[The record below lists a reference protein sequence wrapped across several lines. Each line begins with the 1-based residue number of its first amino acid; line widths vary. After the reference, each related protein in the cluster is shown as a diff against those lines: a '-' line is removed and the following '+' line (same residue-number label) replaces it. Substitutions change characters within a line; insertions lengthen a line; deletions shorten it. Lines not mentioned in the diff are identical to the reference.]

1 VIEFLGPFH
10 STELMKK
17 HLLLLVTLVT
27 FLVNQAFAEGGQ
39 HLFIL
44 SGQSNMTP
52 SLSASFS
59 QTVEKIYG
67 KDKVI
72 VVRVGWPSQP
82 IKMWYKAW
90 APPEGMQDP
99 SPDKN
104 GSTYDTLIKSTQKV
118 IAGKQIDSV
127 TYIWMQ
133 GEEDARA
140 GWGSVYEKSFH
151 GVLEQL
157 KQDLKV
163 SKINYVVGRIND
175 YWTTDKGLKDGD
187 LVRTTLVKLGEAG
200 PNAAWINTDDLNKG
214 VNPWGG
220 YDECDGHYSPHA
232 YRVIG
237 QRFARK
243 ACLLIDPK
251 MKLDESVFAE
261 LFFDSV
267 ERVKSH
273 AAIGKSLSVKTSD
286 SKLDEKMAGMETLL
300 DGRFAQPDAND
311 KGWVT
316 FPANDPSVELVLDL
330 GEVMPIDSTAINL
343 LGCPGVTA
351 FPKKVTFSIS
361 EDGKTYRVL
370 NSRHNAVAFTSS
382 KNAQAAFQDTTRK
395 PWSVLVLTDQAQT
408 PARYIKIE
416 MATAAE
422 KVMVDEVIVNPKE

>member
-1 VIEFLGPFH
+1 
-10 STELMKK
+10 MKK
-17 HLLLLVTLVT
+17 KSLLLAFLVTSLADQV
-27 FLVNQAFAEGGQ
+27 FANDGQ
-39 HLFIL
+39 HLFVL

-52 SLSASFS
+52 TLSASFAQS
-59 QTVEKIYG
+59 VEKIFG

-104 GSTYDTLIKSTQKV
+104 GSTYEALIKGTQKA
-118 IAGKQIDSV
+118 IAGKQIEDV

-140 GWGSVYEKSFH
+140 GWGSVYEKSFN

-163 SKINYVVGRIND
+163 TEINYVVGRIND
-175 YWTTDKGLKDGD
+175 YWTNGKGLKDGD
-187 LVRTTLVKLGEAG
+187 LIRSTLVKLGEAA
-200 PNAAWINTDDLNKG
+200 PNAAWIDTDDLNKG

-220 YDECDGHYSPHA
+220 YDECDGHFSPQG

-251 MKLDESVFAE
+251 MKLDESVFTE
-261 LFFDSV
+261 VFFDSASQ
-267 ERVKSH
+267 VKSH
-273 AAIGKSLSVKTSD
+273 AAIGKSITVKASD
-286 SKLDEKMAGMETLL
+286 IKSGEIKPGIETLL
-300 DGRFAQPDAND
+300 DGRFTNPDADD
-311 KGWVT
+311 KSWVT
-316 FPANDPSVELVLDL
+316 FPANDPSVEIVVDL
-330 GEVMPIDSTAINL
+330 GEIIPIDSTAINL
-343 LGCPGVTA
+343 LSSPGVTA
-351 FPKKVTFSIS
+351 FPKKMTFSIS

-370 NSRHNAVAFTSS
+370 NSRHNTVAFTIGKS
-382 KNAQAAFQDTTRK
+382 AREAFEDKTRK
-395 PWSVLVLTDQAQT
+395 PWSLLVLTDEAQT
-408 PARYIKIE
+408 PARYVKIE
-416 MATAAE
+416 VATAE
-422 KVMVDEVIVNPKE
+422 GKVMVDEVIVNPKG

>member
-1 VIEFLGPFH
+1 
-10 STELMKK
+10 MKK
-17 HLLLLVTLVT
+17 KILLLASLVASV
-27 FLVNQAFAEGGQ
+27 VQPAFADGGQ
-39 HLFIL
+39 HLFVL

-52 SLSASFS
+52 TLSASFAQS
-59 QTVEKIYG
+59 VEKIFG

-104 GSTYDTLIKSTQKV
+104 GSTYETLLKSTQKAT
-118 IAGKQIDSV
+118 AGKQIEDV
-127 TYIWMQ
+127 TCIWMQ
-133 GEEDARA
+133 GEEDARV
-140 GWGSVYEKSFH
+140 GWGSVYEKSFN
-151 GVLEQL
+151 GVLAQL

-163 SKINYVVGRIND
+163 TQINYVVGRIND
-175 YWTTDKGLKDGD
+175 YWTNSNGMKDGD
-187 LVRTTLVKLGEAG
+187 LVRATLVKLGEAG

-220 YDECDGHYSPHA
+220 YDECDGHFSPHA

-251 MKLDESVFAE
+251 MKLDESVFTE
-261 LFFDSV
+261 VFFDSA
-267 ERVKSH
+267 ERVKTH
-273 AAIGKSLSVKTSD
+273 AAIGKSVAVKASD
-286 SKLDEKMAGMETLL
+286 IKPDEKKPGIEALL
-300 DGRFAQPDAND
+300 DGRFANPDAND
-311 KGWVT
+311 KGWVV
-316 FPANDPSVELVLDL
+316 FPANDPSVELVIDL

-343 LGCPGVTA
+343 LASPGVTA
-351 FPKKVTFSIS
+351 FPKKITFSIS

-370 NSRHNAVAFTSS
+370 NSRHNGVTFTID
-382 KNAQAAFQDTTRK
+382 KRAREAFQDKTRK
-395 PWSVLVLTDQAQT
+395 PWSVLVLTDEAQT

-416 MATAAE
+416 MVTAAE
-422 KVMVDEVIVNPKE
+422 KVMVDEVIVNPKG

>member
-1 VIEFLGPFH
+1 
-10 STELMKK
+10 MKK
-17 HLLLLVTLVT
+17 HTLLLATLVT
-27 FLVNQAFAEGGQ
+27 SLVNQVFAEGGQ

-52 SLSASFS
+52 SLSASFAQS
-59 QTVEKIYG
+59 VEKVFG

-118 IAGKQIDSV
+118 IAGKQIEDV

-140 GWGSVYEKSFH
+140 AWGSVYEKSFH
-151 GVLEQL
+151 GVLYQL

-163 SKINYVVGRIND
+163 SQINYVVGRIND
-175 YWTTDKGLKDGD
+175 YWTNSNGLKDGD
-187 LVRTTLVKLGEAG
+187 LVRATLVRLGEAG

-220 YDECDGHYSPHA
+220 YDECDGHFSPHA

-243 ACLLIDPK
+243 ACHLIDPK
-251 MKLDESVFAE
+251 MKLDESVFSE

-267 ERVKSH
+267 ERIKSH
-273 AAIGKSLSVKTSD
+273 AAIGKSISIKVPS
-286 SKLDEKMAGMETLL
+286 SKPEEKISGLEVLL
-300 DGRFAQPDAND
+300 DGRFAPPDATD

-316 FPANDPSVELVLDL
+316 FPANDPSAELVLDL

-343 LGCPGVTA
+343 LACPGVTA

-370 NSRHNAVAFTSS
+370 NSRHNAVAFTIAKS
-382 KNAQAAFQDTTRK
+382 AQVAFQDTTRK

-422 KVMVDEVIVNPKE
+422 KVMVDEVIVNPKG

>member
-1 VIEFLGPFH
+1 
-10 STELMKK
+10 MKK
-17 HLLLLVTLVT
+17 KILLLAALVTSV
-27 FLVNQAFAEGGQ
+27 VHQAHADGGQ
-39 HLFIL
+39 HLFVL

-52 SLSASFS
+52 SLAASFVQS
-59 QTVEKIYG
+59 VEKVFG

-90 APPEGMQDP
+90 VPPEGMQDP

-104 GSTYDTLIKSTQKV
+104 GSTYETLIKSTQKA
-118 IAGKQIDSV
+118 ISGKRIDDV
-127 TYIWMQ
+127 TCIWMQ
-133 GEEDARA
+133 GEEDARM

-163 SKINYVVGRIND
+163 TKINYVVGRIND
-175 YWTTDKGLKDGD
+175 YWTTGKGLKDGD

-200 PNAAWINTDDLNKG
+200 PNAGWIDTDDLNKG

-220 YDECDGHYSPHA
+220 YDECDGHFPPQG

-243 ACLLIDPK
+243 ACLLIDPD
-251 MKLDESVFAE
+251 MKLDESVFTE
-261 LFFDSV
+261 SFFDSA
-267 ERVKSH
+267 EQVKSH
-273 AAIGKSLSVKTSD
+273 AAIGKSIAVKTSD
-286 SKLDEKMAGMETLL
+286 IKPDEKKPGMEVLL
-300 DGRFAQPDAND
+300 DGRFANPDTND

-316 FPANDPSVELVLDL
+316 FPANDPSVELVIDL
-330 GEVMPIDSTAINL
+330 GEVMPVDSTAVNL
-343 LGCPGVTA
+343 LGSPGVTA
-351 FPKKVTFSIS
+351 FPKKITFSIS

-370 NSRHNAVAFTSS
+370 NSRHNSVAFTNS
-382 KNAQAAFQDTTRK
+382 KTARAAFDDKTRK
-395 PWSVLVLTDQAQT
+395 PWSVLVLTDEAQT
-408 PARYIKIE
+408 PARYLKIE

-422 KVMVDEVIVNPKE
+422 KVMVDEVLVNPKG

>member
-1 VIEFLGPFH
+1 
-10 STELMKK
+10 MKK
-17 HLLLLVTLVT
+17 NLLLVAVLVT
-27 FLVNQAFAEGGQ
+27 SLVHQAFADGGQ
-39 HLFIL
+39 HLFVL

-52 SLSASFS
+52 SLSASFAQS
-59 QTVEKIYG
+59 VEKVFG

-82 IKMWYKAW
+82 IKMGYKAW

-104 GSTYDTLIKSTQKV
+104 GSTYETLIKSTQKA
-118 IAGKQIDSV
+118 ISGKQIDSV

-140 GWGSVYEKSFH
+140 GWGSVYGKSFN

-163 SKINYVVGRIND
+163 TKINYVVGRIND
-175 YWTTDKGLKDGD
+175 YWTTSQGLKDGD
-187 LVRTTLVKLGEAG
+187 LVRETLVKLGEAG

-220 YDECDGHYSPHA
+220 YDECDGHFSPQA
-232 YRVIG
+232 YRIIG

-243 ACLLIDPK
+243 ASLLIDPK
-251 MKLDESVFAE
+251 MKLDESVFTE
-261 LFFDSV
+261 VFFDSA
-267 ERVKSH
+267 EQVKTH
-273 AAIGKSLSVKTSD
+273 AAIGKSITVKASD
-286 SKLDEKMAGMETLL
+286 IKVDEKKPGIEALL
-300 DGRFAQPDAND
+300 DGRFANPDAND
-311 KGWVT
+311 KGWVVFT
-316 FPANDPSVELVLDL
+316 ANDPSVELVIDL
-330 GEVMPIDSTAINL
+330 GELMPIDSTAINL
-343 LGCPGVTA
+343 MASPGVTA
-351 FPKKVTFSIS
+351 FPKKITFSIS

-370 NSRHNAVAFTSS
+370 NSRHNGVTFTIS
-382 KNAQAAFQDTTRK
+382 KNARAAFDDKTRK
-395 PWSVLVLTDQAQT
+395 PWSVLVLTDEMQT

-422 KVMVDEVIVNPKE
+422 KVMMDEVIVNPKG

>member
-1 VIEFLGPFH
+1 
-10 STELMKK
+10 MKK
-17 HLLLLVTLVT
+17 IILLLAALVTSV
-27 FLVNQAFAEGGQ
+27 FHQAYADGGQ
-39 HLFIL
+39 HLFVL

-52 SLSASFS
+52 SLAAGFAQSA
-59 QTVEKIYG
+59 EKALG

-104 GSTYDTLIKSTQKV
+104 GSTYETLIKSTQKV
-118 IAGKQIDSV
+118 ISGKQIDSV

-140 GWGSVYEKSFH
+140 GWGSVYDKSFN

-163 SKINYVVGRIND
+163 TKINYVVGRIND
-175 YWTTDKGLKDGD
+175 YWTTGKGLKDGD
-187 LVRTTLVKLGEAG
+187 LVRATLVKLGEAG

-220 YDECDGHYSPHA
+220 YDECDGHFAPHA

-243 ACLLIDPK
+243 ACLLIDPN
-251 MKLDESVFAE
+251 MKLEESVFSE
-261 LFFDSV
+261 VFFDSA
-267 ERVKSH
+267 EQVKTH
-273 AAIGKSLSVKTSD
+273 AAIGKSITVKASD
-286 SKLDEKMAGMETLL
+286 IKADEQKPGMEALL
-300 DGRFAQPDAND
+300 DGRFANPEADD
-311 KGWVT
+311 KGWVA
-316 FPANDPSVELVLDL
+316 FPANDASVELVVDL
-330 GEVMPIDSTAINL
+330 GEVMPIDSTAVNL
-343 LGCPGVTA
+343 LGSPGVTA
-351 FPKKVTFSIS
+351 FPKKMTFSIS
-361 EDGKTYRVL
+361 EDGKSYRVL
-370 NSRHNAVAFTSS
+370 NSRHNAVAFTNS
-382 KNAQAAFQDTTRK
+382 KNARAAFDDKTRK
-395 PWSVLVLTDQAQT
+395 PWGVLVLTDQANT

-416 MATAAE
+416 IATGAE
-422 KVMVDEVIVNPKE
+422 KMMVDEVIVNPKG